1 MVESEQEKNILT
13 VRELEVL
20 RLVSKGNTTNEISS
34 ILNIDP
40 ETVITYRKNLLKK
53 FKVKN
58 CAELIYVVTKLG
70 LI

>member
-1 MVESEQEKNILT
+1 MVESKSHKDKLSAREYEILK
-13 VRELEVL
+13 
-20 RLVSKGNTTNEISS
+20 LVSTGNTTNEISS

-40 ETVITYRKNLLKK
+40 ETVISYRKNLLKK
-53 FKVKN
+53 FKVRN